1 MKIAMAKTPAFENT
15 EVAFRH
21 KSTGELLK
29 SRLLFQLMG
38 NPKLVHWGGHITET
52 ALRWKL
58 PVSPLYRLTI
68 YNQFCGGESLE
79 ECMHTVDLL
88 AKSKLTTMLNYG
100 VEFKETEEDFD
111 AALDK
116 NLEAIHFSKKN
127 KNVKVLCVKPTGYG
141 RLQLFEKMQ
150 SEKPLTKAE
159 KKELEKVKH
168 RFHQISEA
176 GQKAGIAIYFDA
188 EESWIQDSL
197 DQLVEEMMETFN
209 QEEAV
214 VFNTFQLYRH
224 DRLAYLKAQGE
235 KAKKSGYRLGAKIV
249 RGAYMEKERLRAN
262 EMNYPSPI
270 HARKDLVDIDFA
282 AAMRYC
288 LENLPHIDVCIAS
301 QSEES
306 NYQAMTLMKEL
317 HIPANSPQV
326 TFSQL
331 YGMGDH
337 ISYNM
342 AELGYRV
349 CKYLPF
355 GPVKDVIP
363 YLIRRAQENTSVSG
377 QVGRE
382 LSLIQQEIERRKTCR

>member
-1 MKIAMAKTPAFENT
+1 MAMTKIPVFENT

-29 SRLLFQLMG
+29 LRLLFQLMG
-38 NPKLVHWGGHITET
+38 NPKLVSWGGHITEA
-52 ALRWKL
+52 ALKWHL
-58 PVSPLYRLTI
+58 PVSSLYRLTI
-68 YNQFCGGESLE
+68 YNQFCGGETLE
-79 ECMHTVDLL
+79 ECMHTVDTL
-88 AKSKLTTMLNYG
+88 AKSTLTTMLNYG
-100 VEFKETEEDFD
+100 VEFKETEDDFD
-111 AALDK
+111 AALHK
-116 NLEAIHFSKKN
+116 NLEAIHFSRKN
-127 KNVKVLCVKPTGYG
+127 KNVTVLCVKPTGYG

-150 SEKPLTKAE
+150 SGQPLTKAE

-168 RFHQISEA
+168 RFYQISEA
-176 GQKAGIAIYFDA
+176 GRKAGISIYFDA

-197 DQLVEEMMETFN
+197 DQLVEEMMKIFN

-224 DRLAYLKAQGE
+224 DRLAFLKAQGA
-235 KAKKSGYRLGAKIV
+235 KAKKSGYWLGAKIV

-270 HARKDLVDIDFA
+270 HDSKKLVDTDFA
-282 AAMRYC
+282 AAVRYC
-288 LENLPHIDVCIAS
+288 LENLSHINVCIAS

-306 NYQAMTLMKEL
+306 NYEAMAFMKAL

-326 TFSQL
+326 IFSQL

-355 GPVKDVIP
+355 GPVKEVIP

-382 LSLIQQEIERRKTCR
+382 LSLIQREIERRKTCR